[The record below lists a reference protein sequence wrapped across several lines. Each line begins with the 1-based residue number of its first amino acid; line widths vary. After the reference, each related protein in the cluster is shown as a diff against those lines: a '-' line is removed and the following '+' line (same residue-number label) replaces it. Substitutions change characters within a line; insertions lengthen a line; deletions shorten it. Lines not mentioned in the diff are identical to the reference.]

1 MATTDAAL
9 MTLARGATVNALHEP
24 DLTVEEMRETVLR
37 VQEVQTL
44 EHLSDADVGGII
56 GYSPAV
62 WNQVKQHKYR
72 GHAQKVLKRLRKWLD
87 ERSTQDPM
95 TPGLFVRTSISDLIL
110 GACTRATRRQTIALV
125 VTPSGVGKTLALR
138 EYARRLGD
146 RCILLVGGESTNTK
160 TAVAWELADRLGI
173 AVPNRSSTALVY
185 RAVRKRLA
193 SRYAG
198 GQAAPITILVDE
210 ATAVQPAA
218 VNLLRSLH
226 DDPITR
232 CPLVL
237 ADTWRLDAQL
247 HSHRGLPGGYEQ
259 LRSRAGAQVQWRT
272 DRPVPIE
279 DVEAVAASVLRSIDV
294 EKRLTRQAVRFLHE
308 QVANRPVRNGGRA
321 ALELRD
327 GALRNV
333 MQRLHAVADV
343 AEAVGGEPT
352 FCVAELDYVAGLVGH
367 AQQQPDG
374 GNPFA
379 AAAGEPGEPARRT
392 A

>member
-1 MATTDAAL
+1 MKAVTWCGKKDVRVANVEDPRILRPHDAIVRVTRAAICGSDVHL
-9 MTLARGATVNALHEP
+9 YDGYVPTMKKGDILGHEAVGEVVEVGKEVYNLAPGDRVAVPFPISCGQCWYCKQGLWSLCDNTNPNAWMMEKAFGQS
-24 DLTVEEMRETVLR
+24 TAGVF
-37 VQEVQTL
+37 
-44 EHLSDADVGGII
+44 
-56 GYSPAV
+56 GYS
-62 WNQVKQHKYR
+62 H
-72 GHAQKVLKRLRKWLD
+72 
-87 ERSTQDPM
+87 M
-95 TPGLFVRTSISDLIL
+95 F
-110 GACTRATRRQTIALV
+110 
-125 VTPSGVGKTLALR
+125 
-138 EYARRLGD
+138 
-146 RCILLVGGESTNTK
+146 GG
-160 TAVAWELADRLGI
+160 
-173 AVPNRSSTALVY
+173 
-185 RAVRKRLA
+185 
-193 SRYAG
+193 YAG

-367 AQQQPDG
+367 AQQQPDA
-374 GNPFA
+374 GNPFQTA
-379 AAAGEPGEPARRT
+379 DPADDGQARKT